1 MRIALI
7 TALAISATSIFVEA
21 ASAREGPW
29 CAVISIGRGSVYEDC
44 QYSSFQQCQPTVLA
58 GNRGFC
64 NLNPRYAANWPG
76 YKPSGEPR
84 HKRRAQQY

>member
-7 TALAISATSIFVEA
+7 TALTTTAMSLSVNAATA
-21 ASAREGPW
+21 KEGPW
-29 CAVISIGRGSVYEDC
+29 CAVISLGTGMVYEDC

-64 NLNPRYAANWPG
+64 NLNPRWAANWPG
-76 YKPSGEPR
+76 YKDEPR
-84 HKRRAQQY
+84 HRRRTQQY